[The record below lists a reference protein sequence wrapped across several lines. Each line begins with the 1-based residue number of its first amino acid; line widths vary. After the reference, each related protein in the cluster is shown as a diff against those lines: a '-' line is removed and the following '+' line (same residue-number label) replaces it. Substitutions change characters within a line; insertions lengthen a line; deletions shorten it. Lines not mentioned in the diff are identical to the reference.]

1 MNKELLQ
8 KAAKSLTPT
17 GVFLRSS
24 KVSTHPEFHPQMG
37 QQDLQVQ
44 YKARPLSEY
53 KLMLDDEGAQS
64 LVVFYFEAGIRL
76 VDDSVDEKNDGFV
89 KVEVVATFA
98 SEYRHTKADGFD
110 GNAMSE
116 FLNHNVRH
124 HVWPYWREYVQS
136 TCMRMGLP
144 VVPVPHQFYGT
155 IGPPT
160 VPKKKKGKKKKS

>member
-17 GVFLRSS
+17 GVLLRSS

-44 YKARPLSEY
+44 YKASHLSEY
-53 KLMLDDEGAQS
+53 KLMLDDGAKQS
-64 LVVFYFEAGIRL
+64 LIVFYFEAGIRL
-76 VDDSVDEKNDGFV
+76 VDDSVDEKNDEFV
-89 KVEVVATFA
+89 KVEIVATFA
-98 SEYRHTKADGFD
+98 SEYRLTNADDFD
-110 GNAMSE
+110 ENAMSE
-116 FLNHNVRH
+116 FLNYNVRH

-144 VVPVPHQFYGT
+144 VVPVPHQLHGT
-155 IGPPT
+155 IDQPT
-160 VPKKKKGKKKKS
+160 VPEKKKGKKKKS